1 MYKGYT
7 IGDALSFSGL
17 SSFNFVD
24 NNGNCAGSST
34 YSLTINYR
42 MDTDIS
48 CSGSTNNINLF
59 NNVIGQ
65 TVKSYS
71 SASQTIQVPV
81 PDTQSYN

>member
-1 MYKGYT
+1 MYKGYK

-17 SSFNFVD
+17 SSFNFLAD
-24 NNGNCAGSST
+24 DGNCAGSFSN
-34 YSLTINYR
+34 SLTINYR

-48 CSGSTNNINLF
+48 CSGFTNNINLF
-59 NNVIGQ
+59 SNILGQ